1 MRKPIVVL
9 DFDGVIHSY
18 KSGWKGADTI
28 PDEPVDGAM
37 AAVVQYADN
46 FDLHIYSAR
55 SGQNGGIDAMKEWLY
70 KNLQVYFDNNY
81 RSRTE
86 IDALAEST
94 MSLITWPTEKPPAL
108 VTIDDRAIQFT
119 GIWPKVSE
127 LANFKPWNAKGARK

>member
-18 KSGWKGADTI
+18 KSGWKGADVI

-55 SGQNGGIDAMKEWLY
+55 SGQTGGIDAMKGWLAD
-70 KNLQVYFDNNY
+70 NLIKHF
-81 RSRTE
+81 SSFTPE
-86 IDALAEST
+86 GLADEFT
-94 MSLITWPTEKPPAL
+94 QEVIEKITWPTEKPPAL

-119 GIWPKVSE
+119 GEWPTVQTI
-127 LANFKPWNAKGARK
+127 ANFKPWNAKEV